1 MTTRVGFVGLG
12 IMGRPM
18 AKNLINAGYS
28 LAVYARR
35 PDMMKPL
42 VTAGATG
49 CETPQ
54 AVAAQS
60 DITFTMVS
68 DTPDV
73 EQVILGEQGV
83 IHGAQANSI
92 VVDMSTISPS
102 ATRHM
107 AEMLIQRDIHMLDAP
122 VSGGE
127 QGAIDGTLSIMVGG
141 KEDTFQKVLPLFEV
155 LGKNIVHIGDHG
167 AGQVTKACNQI
178 VIAQTLV
185 AVSEAFILARV
196 SGADPAKVRAALLGG
211 FAGSRVL
218 ETHGQRIL
226 EHNFKPGFKARL
238 HQKDLRICME
248 AAHELGIALPGASLA
263 TQTVNAL
270 IGEGLGEEDS
280 SALATILER
289 MSGVTI

>member
-107 AEMLIQRDIHMLDAP
+107 AEMLIKRDIHMLDAP

-141 KEDTFQKVLPLFEV
+141 KKTRFRKCYPYLKYWEKILF
-155 LGKNIVHIGDHG
+155 
-167 AGQVTKACNQI
+167 
-178 VIAQTLV
+178 TLV
-185 AVSEAFILARV
+185 NMGQDR
-196 SGADPAKVRAALLGG
+196 LL
-211 FAGSRVL
+211 
-218 ETHGQRIL
+218 
-226 EHNFKPGFKARL
+226 KPVTRL
-238 HQKDLRICME
+238 
-248 AAHELGIALPGASLA
+248 
-263 TQTVNAL
+263 
-270 IGEGLGEEDS
+270 
-280 SALATILER
+280 
-289 MSGVTI
+289 